1 MIHLPSGGCSLL
13 TSPSIVGAGRR
24 TGNGRI
30 PTTLP
35 SMSLQVF
42 ADNPFD
48 TNCWLLS
55 AEGTDEAVVV
65 DPGFSPERVHAML
78 RASGKRPVAALA
90 THGHW
95 DHVGEAGAFCGDE
108 LPLYI
113 HEADAPALTDPE
125 TWGAATPRPV
135 EPVKDVRML
144 VDGDVLMLG
153 GVPLEVVHTPGH
165 TPGSVCFVADGIVFS
180 GDLVFR
186 GAVGRSDF
194 PNSSAE
200 DMRTSLTTFLEF
212 PDAFDVHCGHG
223 PDTTVGQERTTNPFL
238 LEL

>member
-1 MIHLPSGGCSLL
+1 MDLDPSL
-13 TSPSIVGAGRR
+13 TPLEPARDPQR
-24 TGNGRI
+24 RI
-30 PTTLP
+30 PNRLP
-35 SMSLQVF
+35 SMYLQVF

-113 HEADAPALTDPE
+113 HEADALALSDPA
-125 TWGAATPRPV
+125 TWGAAMARPV
-135 EPVKDVRML
+135 EAVRDL
-144 VDGDVLMLG
+144 RTIVDGDSLTLG
-153 GVPLEVVHTPGH
+153 GVRLDVVHTPGH
-165 TPGSVCFVADGIVFS
+165 TPGSVCFVADGFLFS

-194 PNSSAE
+194 PNSSTE
-200 DMRTSLTTFLEF
+200 DMHKSLVRFLEL
-212 PDAFDVHCGHG
+212 PDSSDVHCGHG
-223 PDTTVGQERTTNPFL
+223 PDTTVAHERASNPFL